1 MKILVAYDGSDSG
14 KEALL
19 IASNYAKKLNS
30 TVIVVTSFNTGNMKN
45 QDEIIHAESNLKY
58 AKSILEKD
66 KIPCVT
72 QMLIRGLSPG
82 EDIVNFAKEENV
94 ELIVIGLKKQSK
106 VGKLLMGSVAQYV
119 ILESRCPV
127 LSVNPTKM
135 V

>member
-45 QDEIIHAESNLKY
+45 QDEIKHAESNLKY
-58 AKSILEKD
+58 AKSFLEKD

-82 EDIVNFAKEENV
+82 EDIVNFAKEEKV

-127 LSVNPTKM
+127 LSVNPMKM